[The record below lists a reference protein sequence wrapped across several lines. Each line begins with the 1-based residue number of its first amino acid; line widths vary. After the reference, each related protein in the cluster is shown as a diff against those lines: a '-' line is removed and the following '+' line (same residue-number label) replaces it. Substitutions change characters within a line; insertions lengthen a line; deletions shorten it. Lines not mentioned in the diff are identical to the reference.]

1 MKKTYFVPE
10 TNALD
15 IRPQGCILALS
26 DPPGGA
32 QSTGFTN
39 QGSYDDSDW
48 DID

>member
-32 QSTGFTN
+32 QTTGFLD
-39 QGSYDDSDW
+39 QGSYDDNDW
-48 DID
+48 IID